1 MNKALFIISLQHELA
16 MAIGNELDLKTM
28 LKVFL
33 KVCFNRLN
41 LTSAHIYTYANENGL
56 SIQLT
61 TQQSAPHQ
69 HLLSLPKNNLG
80 DSWSNNTKLM
90 HFVETLNKQQQPH
103 VLECD
108 NEQYLF
114 GFIIPHHGLLVFE
127 THYAIEEPIQK
138 ALAPILQKL
147 AISCYTSIVHDSL
160 VQEISSRQVAEEKV
174 AYQAQHDGLTGLFN
188 RQHLNTLILDAVT
201 CAVKNNHCG
210 CVIFID
216 LNRFKPINDTMG
228 HAVGDEILV
237 ILANRLNSLS
247 GKQVDVARFGGDE
260 FIILIK
266 KITEDNHL
274 VIEDMIKE
282 INQLLSIPFVI
293 NNSSFKLNCSIGFTL
308 FPQQSSTV
316 NSLIKFA
323 DIAMYE
329 AKNAKT
335 LQGMQYHQS
344 MSDKINK
351 RLAYVDEMKQG
362 LANNDFRLYYQA
374 QYNHYGEIC
383 GAEALLRWLH
393 PVHGLESPA
402 VYIPIAEESN
412 LILAI
417 GQWVLEQACRDI
429 YQLEQQGLPQYFTK
443 IAINVSAKQ
452 LIQHDFQAK
461 VLETINQ
468 HDICPNHLA
477 LELTENLLVENIEHS
492 IELIGNLKAKKIDC
506 AIDDF
511 GTGYS
516 SLMYLKQIPASLLKI
531 DRSFVTNIDKSRASA
546 AIASMIISL
555 AKTLNMKVLAEGV
568 ETEEE
573 LNCLKS
579 LGCYDFQGFY
589 FSKPMPFEDFAALL
603 VASKKQDKKSNEII
617 QYIL

>member
-41 LTSAHIYTYANENGL
+41 LTSAHIFTYTDEHGL
-56 SIQLT
+56 SIKLSKQH
-61 TQQSAPHQ
+61 SAPHQ
-69 HLLSLPKNNLG
+69 HLISIPKTKHG
-80 DSWSNNTKLM
+80 DSWATNVKLTN
-90 HFVETLNKQQQPH
+90 FVKELDKRQRTYVFHYDNKQ
-103 VLECD
+103 
-108 NEQYLF
+108 YLI
-114 GFIIPHHGLLVFE
+114 GFIIPQHGLLIFE
-127 THYAIEEPIQK
+127 TQFEIEEPIKK
-138 ALAPILQKL
+138 AFMPILQKL

-160 VQEISSRQVAEEKV
+160 VQEVNCRHVAEKKV
-174 AYQAQHDGLTGLFN
+174 AFQAQHDGLTGLFN
-188 RQHLNTLILDAVT
+188 RQHLNTLLHEAVFNAIT
-201 CAVKNNHCG
+201 GKFSG
-210 CVIFID
+210 SVIFID

-237 ILANRLNSLS
+237 ILAARLNTLS
-247 GKQVDVARFGGDE
+247 SDLIDVARFGGDE
-260 FIILIK
+260 FIIVIK
-266 KITEDNHL
+266 KITLNTQT
-274 VIEDMIKE
+274 VINNIIAK
-282 INQLLSIPFVI
+282 INKLISIPFVI
-293 NNSSFKLNCSIGFTL
+293 NTNSFKLSCSIGYSI
-308 FPQQSSTV
+308 FPDQSSTE

-329 AKNAKT
+329 AKHAKT
-335 LQGMQYHQS
+335 IQGMKYHQS

-351 RLAYVDEMKQG
+351 RLAYVDEMKEG
-362 LANNDFRLYYQA
+362 LIKNDFRLYYQA

-383 GAEALLRWLH
+383 GAEALLRWFH

-412 LILAI
+412 LILTI

-429 YQLEQQGLPQYFTK
+429 YQLEQQGLPKNFSK
-443 IAINVSAKQ
+443 IAVNVSAKQ
-452 LIQHDFQAK
+452 LIQHDFQTK
-461 VLETINQ
+461 VLQTINKYN
-468 HDICPNHLA
+468 ISASHLS
-477 LELTENLLVENIEHS
+477 LELTENLLVENIEHT
-492 IELIGNLKAKKIDC
+492 IELIGNFKAEKIDC

-516 SLMYLKQIPASLLKI
+516 SLTYLKRIPASLLKI
-531 DRSFVTNIDKSRASA
+531 DRSFVTNIDKSRSSA

-568 ETEEE
+568 ETKEE

-589 FSKPMPFEDFAALL
+589 FSKPMPFDEFSALL
-603 VASKKQDKKSNEII
+603 TISNEEDNKADHLKN
-617 QYIL
+617 YIF

>member
-1 MNKALFIISLQHELA
+1 MNKALTIISLQHELS
-16 MAIGNELDLKTM
+16 MSIGNELDLKPM

-33 KVCFNRLN
+33 KVCFNRFN
-41 LTSAHIYTYANENGL
+41 LTSAHIFTYTNERGL
-56 SIQLT
+56 SIRLAS
-61 TQQSAPHQ
+61 QQSAHHQ
-69 HLLSLPKNNLG
+69 HLISLPNKKQG
-80 DSWSNNTKLM
+80 DLWSNNTRLID
-90 HFVETLNKQQQPH
+90 FVTALDKHQQSSFI
-103 VLECD
+103 
-108 NEQYLF
+108 QYDHKHYFF
-114 GFIIPHHGLLVFE
+114 GFIIPQHGLLIFE
-127 THYAIEEPIQK
+127 TQYAIEETIQK
-138 ALAPILQKL
+138 ALLPILQKL
-147 AISCYTSIVHDSL
+147 ATSCYTSIVHDSL
-160 VQEISSRQVAEEKV
+160 VQEVSSRQIAEEKV
-174 AYQAQHDGLTGLFN
+174 TFQAQHDGLTGLFN
-188 RQHLNTLILDAVT
+188 RQHLNTLLFEAINHAVEY
-201 CAVKNNHCG
+201 NHCG
-210 CVIFID
+210 CVLFID
-216 LNRFKPINDTMG
+216 LNRFKPINDAMG

-237 ILANRLNSLS
+237 FLANRLNTLS
-247 GKQVDVARFGGDE
+247 NAYVDVARFGGDE

-266 KITEDNHL
+266 QMEKNTSSVIDNMIEKIN
-274 VIEDMIKE
+274 
-282 INQLLSIPFVI
+282 NLLSIPFVI
-293 NNSSFKLNCSIGFTL
+293 DNNSFKLNCSIGYSL
-308 FPQQSSTV
+308 FPDQSRTV

-335 LQGMQYHQS
+335 LHGMKYQQS
-344 MSDKINK
+344 MSDKIDK
-351 RLAYVDEMKQG
+351 RLAYVEEMKES
-362 LANNDFRLYYQA
+362 LINNDFRLYYQA

-383 GAEALLRWLH
+383 GAEALLRWFH

-412 LILAI
+412 LILTL

-429 YQLEQQGLPQYFTK
+429 HQLEQQGLPEHFTK
-443 IAINVSAKQ
+443 IAVNVSAKQ

-461 VLETINQ
+461 VLQTIKQYN
-468 HDICPNHLA
+468 ICPSHLS

-516 SLMYLKQIPASLLKI
+516 SLNYLKRIPASLLKI
-531 DRSFVTNIDKSRASA
+531 DRSFVTNIDKSRSST

-568 ETEEE
+568 ETQEE

-589 FSKPMPFEDFAALL
+589 FNKPMPFDEFAALL
-603 VASKKQDKKSNEII
+603 VASKSQSTDPKGLIN
-617 QYIL
+617 YVL